1 MKKNKVDAQKLKEDA
16 KSTIEKYLND
26 LIESEDDEDT
36 KKASNLSYW
45 VKQYIYYLNQEKT
58 YNPRLQ
64 MNYKRGDIVKVNL
77 GYNIGCEEGGLHYAV
92 VINNPNKN
100 SGVVTIIPLSS
111 IKNGKKI
118 HYTEVNLGDTLYQK
132 ILIKLNTKMEMLKE
146 QIASATTDEQVKE
159 IENKLKEIRS
169 DLNQIQKMK
178 KGSVALVEQITTVS
192 KQRIVTPTIRD
203 NFLLKIRLSNDELDL
218 IDEKIK
224 KLYTK

>member
-1 MKKNKVDAQKLKEDA
+1 MKKNKVDAQKLKENA
-16 KSTIEKYLND
+16 KATIEKYLND

-45 VKQYIYYLNQEKT
+45 IKHYIYYLNQEKT
-58 YNPRLQ
+58 YNPKYQ
-64 MNYKRGDIVKVNL
+64 KNYKRGDIVKVNL

-111 IKNGKKI
+111 IKSGKKL

-146 QIASATTDEQVKE
+146 QINSATTDDQVEE
-159 IENKLKEIRS
+159 IEKKLREIRS
-169 DLNQIQKMK
+169 DIDQIQKMK

-192 KQRIVTPTIRD
+192 KQRIVTPTKKD
-203 NFLLKIRLSNDELDL
+203 KFLSKIKLSDEELDL